1 MICLL
6 DDEPTL
12 LRALGRLL
20 ASEGLIAERFC
31 DPTQFLEYA
40 RTHPVQLA
48 VIDVRMPGRTG
59 FEVMAELRTIAP
71 DVRVI
76 IMTGENDSAH
86 RSAAFAGGACAF
98 FLKPF
103 DDEEFLRAV
112 REALA
117 PAA

>member
-6 DDEPTL
+6 DDEPSL

-20 ASEGLIAERFC
+20 ASEGLTVERFS
-31 DPTQFLEYA
+31 DSRHFLEYA

-59 FEVMAELRTIAP
+59 FEIMAELRTIAP

-86 RSAAFAGGACAF
+86 RSAALTGGACAF

-103 DDEEFLRAV
+103 DDEKFLQAV

-117 PAA
+117 PTA